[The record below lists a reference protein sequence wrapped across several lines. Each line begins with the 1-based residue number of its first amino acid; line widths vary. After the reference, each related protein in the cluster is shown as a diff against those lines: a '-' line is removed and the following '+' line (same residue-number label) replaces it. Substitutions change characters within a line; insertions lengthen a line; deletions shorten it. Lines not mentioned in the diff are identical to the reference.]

1 MSALAAAIVAML
13 STLVPLLTGAA
24 AEAIDPIINV
34 LVALIP
40 QIVNE
45 VQSVGPSIMCLG
57 NVIKGRKDVTPAQLE
72 ALAGV
77 ETQLDAAFE
86 AAATAAGAPAP

>member
-45 VQSVGPSIMCLG
+45 VQSVGPSIMNII

-72 ALAGV
+72 ALAGA
-77 ETQLDAAFE
+77 EAQLDAAFE